1 MPNTGGVKL
10 GSSYDEARTR
20 KTNAEAQIAEIELE
34 KVRGEL
40 VPAEEVVSAW
50 NDVLGALKSK
60 LMSIPTKGAPILAT
74 EVQAGVCQKIL
85 EDLITEALEELSN
98 YEPSSDPT
106 KTTVVPPDDGDA
118 DVETAAPPKRKRM
131 GRPKKTARL
140 SK

>member
-1 MPNTGGVKL
+1 MPSTGGVKL

-40 VPAEEVVSAW
+40 VPAEDVVSAW

-74 EVQAGVCQKIL
+74 EAQAGVCQKIL

-106 KTTVVPPDDGDA
+106 KTTVLPSDDGDA
-118 DVETAAPPKRKRM
+118 DAETAAPPKRKRM

-140 SK
+140 TK